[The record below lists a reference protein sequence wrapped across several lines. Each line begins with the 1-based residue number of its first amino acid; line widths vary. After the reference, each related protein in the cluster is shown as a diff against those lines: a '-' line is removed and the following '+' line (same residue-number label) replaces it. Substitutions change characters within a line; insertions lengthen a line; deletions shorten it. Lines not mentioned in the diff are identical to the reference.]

1 MDNDTSFA
9 GEGAVANPLGSDPRA
24 LPLSPEGRPH
34 FVSGTRTC
42 DPPDVK
48 PSTTADQ
55 LVVGKIEF
63 APRNTSFAFAI
74 PNEPGP
80 WKLVG
85 RYFVLQRHIW
95 PTSPP
100 LYYAVVNG
108 RYRWTAKLDEA
119 IRVSRQQDAEALK
132 DTLPSPLVGQIA
144 VLECVG
150 T

>member
-1 MDNDTSFA
+1 MDNDL
-9 GEGAVANPLGSDPRA
+9 VIHP
-24 LPLSPEGRPH
+24 
-34 FVSGTRTC
+34 RTC
-42 DPPDVK
+42 DPSDVAG
-48 PSTTADQ
+48 STTAPLALEDIHGP
-55 LVVGKIEF
+55 VAGTSADF
-63 APRNTSFAFAI
+63 APRHITLSDLNDSWLAAR
-74 PNEPGP
+74 EASEG
-80 WKLVG
+80 WRMVG